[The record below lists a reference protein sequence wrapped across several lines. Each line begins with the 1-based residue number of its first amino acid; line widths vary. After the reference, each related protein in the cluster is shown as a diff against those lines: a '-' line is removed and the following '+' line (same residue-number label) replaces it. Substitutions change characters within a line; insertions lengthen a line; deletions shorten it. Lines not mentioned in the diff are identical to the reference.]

1 MTDSLLWYTTR
12 GAGAVSLVLLSATV
26 VLGLLSALRFEAPG
40 WPRFLTTGL
49 HRNLSLLA
57 VVFTAVHVVTA
68 IVDPYVSLGWITAVV
83 PFAQPYRTFWMGLGT
98 IGSDLVAAIV
108 ITSLLR
114 RPLGHAAWRG
124 VHWLAYAAWP
134 VAVAHGLGTGT
145 DTSADWMLT
154 LDIVCSAAVLL
165 AAGCR
170 LIVGRRDPLHAHRE
184 GFRSAVQ
191 RSVRP

>member
-12 GAGAVSLVLLSATV
+12 GAGAVSLVLLSAAV
-26 VLGLLSALRFEAPG
+26 VLGLLSARRFEASG

-57 VVFTAVHVVTA
+57 VVFTALHVVTA

-98 IGSDLVAAIV
+98 IGSDLVAAV
-108 ITSLLR
+108 VVTSLVR
-114 RPLGHAAWRG
+114 RPLGHAGWRG

-134 VAVAHGLGTGT
+134 VALAHGLGTGT
-145 DTSADWMLT
+145 DTGAGWMLT
-154 LDIVCSAAVLL
+154 LVIVCSATVVL

-170 LIVGRRDPLHAHRE
+170 LVLGRRDPLRDHRE
-184 GFRSAVQ
+184 GFRAAVQ

>member
-1 MTDSLLWYTTR
+1 VNDGLLWYTTR
-12 GAGAVSLVLLSATV
+12 GAGAVGLVLLSAAV

-40 WPRFLTTGL
+40 WPRFLTQGL

-68 IVDPYVSLGWITAVV
+68 IVDPYVSLGWTTVVV

-98 IGSDLVAAIV
+98 IGSDLLAAV
-108 ITSLLR
+108 VVTSLLR
-114 RPLGHAAWRG
+114 RPLGHTAWRA

-134 VAVAHGLGTGT
+134 VAVLHGVGTGT
-145 DTSADWMLT
+145 DTSSDWMLG
-154 LDIVCSAAVLL
+154 LDVVCSATVVL

-170 LIVGRRDPLHAHRE
+170 LFLGRRDPLHGPRAR
-184 GFRSAVQ
+184 FRTAVR